1 VIAGKLLPRLESVR
15 STGKGR
21 WLVCCPAHDD
31 KTPSLAIRETDDR
44 LLIHCFAGCS
54 PHEVVNAVGLELSDL
69 FPEKIDTICGKS
81 LSKPFPAADI
91 LHCLNSEVT
100 FLIICAAAL
109 AKGQKL
115 EERDRGRL
123 YLSASRF
130 RSAMEVGG
138 TASCY
143 INN

>member
-1 VIAGKLLPRLESVR
+1 MDADKLISRLESVR
-15 STGKGR
+15 CTGQNR
-21 WLVCCPAHDD
+21 WLARCSAHDD

-69 FPEKIDTICGKS
+69 FPEKIDTICGKP

-100 FLIICAAAL
+100 FLMICAAAL
-109 AKGQKL
+109 AKGKQL
-115 EERDRGRL
+115 EESDRERL

-130 RSAMEVGG
+130 RAAMAAGG
-138 TASCY
+138 LS
-143 INN
+143 